1 MMMMKSFANL
11 VCESLQNSEKQSK
24 TFKKKGNL
32 GEGINIQISG
42 ERGQTI
48 KMEWK
53 TGSFG

>member
-11 VCESLQNSEKQSK
+11 GCESLQNSEKQSK

-32 GEGINIQISG
+32 GEGINIEISG